1 MASIY
6 EQAQKLYPSVKDD
19 DILFELAKTDFPNVT
34 EDNFRTDPNMVLSST
49 SNRNR
54 PMVYDQNDPV
64 VRFLTPL
71 ALFGQGASFGLA
83 DDIAGAVR
91 GLLPGTNFQQE
102 RQNVRNLF
110 SQGREARPI
119 ESALAELGGGLLGGV
134 RASQALANTPVGR
147 SLLNNLSNR
156 SPLSRIG
163 ANLGGSAVAGG
174 LLAIPQSESGN
185 LGSDIA
191 TGALLNTVG
200 SAVFQPVAA
209 LGERVVQNV
218 APAVSRLSSSFV
230 QNPQERFGR
239 QLRTDLDRDRMSAD
253 DVIEFGRKD
262 PNLMLVDIP
271 DSNVQA
277 LGDAFAT
284 LPGSAKLDAGRALN
298 ERARD
303 SQTRLLKTVADA
315 VGISDRK
322 VNFDAVNQSLL
333 QNMKT
338 LSPQYEQILDENIVE
353 MTPQLAKLL
362 ETPTMK
368 NATKRAIAILQD
380 ERKPTVVQQ
389 FNPSFDARTG
399 EVMEF
404 TISET
409 PSLHTFQ
416 KIKEGLDELIDAQ
429 TDITGKVSAEG
440 ARFVGL
446 KNDLL
451 KELDKIEAY
460 KVIRKQYSTEKSA
473 KRALELG
480 RKYTREDSEV
490 TERMFKDLSDNDQA
504 FFKLGAARNLSD
516 RIDRKGLDEGD
527 FPESAIPQALTT
539 LDAQRIRAVFDKENA
554 DKIINRFGAERLFA
568 KTKNVVGKGSQTQP
582 RQQKIQD
589 MAQPEVSTNLSIG
602 GALQGLFGNP
612 ANLISEAE
620 RDIAGRVLFRPIVEQ
635 EGLLRNLLNQA
646 PPITRETARD
656 RLRFDL
662 TAPGMGG
669 DVFRGIQFGL
679 MPTLI
684 NRPNE

>member
-6 EQAQKLYPSVKDD
+6 EQAQKLYPSVTDD

-91 GLLPGTNFQQE
+91 GLLPDTNFQQE

-163 ANLGGSAVAGG
+163 ANLGGSAVTGG

-185 LGSDIA
+185 LGADIA

-200 SAVFQPVAA
+200 SAAFQPVAA

-239 QLRTDLDRDRMSAD
+239 QLRSDLERDRMSVD
-253 DVIEFGRKD
+253 DVIEFGRRD
-262 PNLMLVDIP
+262 PNRMLVDIP

-277 LGDAFAT
+277 LGDAFRN
-284 LPGSAKLDAGRALN
+284 LPGAAKLDAGKALN
-298 ERARD
+298 ERAKD

-315 VGISDRK
+315 VGIADRK
-322 VNFDAVNQSLL
+322 VNFDEVNQSLL

-416 KIKEGLDELIDAQ
+416 KIKEGLDELIDGQ

-460 KVIRKQYSTEKSA
+460 KVIRNQYSTEKSA
-473 KRALELG
+473 QRALELG
-480 RKYTREDSEV
+480 RKFTREDSEV
-490 TERMFKDLSDNDQA
+490 TARMFQDLSDNDKA

-516 RIDRKGLDEGD
+516 RIERRAE
-527 FPESAIPQALTT
+527 EAMPQALTS
-539 LDAQRIRAVFDKENA
+539 LDTQKIRSVFDKENA
-554 DKIINRFGAERLFA
+554 DKIINRFESERLFA
-568 KTKNVVGKGSQTQP
+568 KTRNIVGGGSQTQP

-589 MAQPEVSTNLSIG
+589 MAQPEVPTNLSIG

>member
-1 MASIY
+1 MATIQEY
-6 EQAQKLYPSVKDD
+6 RQRFPTLKDRD
-19 DILFELAKTDFPNVT
+19 LFDMALMENPNLNRSEFLGEMPPNVPA
-34 EDNFRTDPNMVLSST
+34 NQGMVFDQSNPIVRNLS
-49 SNRNR
+49 RA
-54 PMVYDQNDPV
+54 
-64 VRFLTPL
+64 
-71 ALFGQGASFGLA
+71 ALLGQGVTFGAL
-83 DDIAGAVR
+83 DDIAGGIR
-91 GLLPGTNFQQE
+91 SFLPGTTFQQE
-102 RQNVRNLF
+102 RQNVRDALN
-110 SQGREARPI
+110 QARQ
-119 ESALAELGGGLLGGV
+119 AEPLLSLGLE
-134 RASQALANTPVGR
+134 
-147 SLLNNLSNR
+147 
-156 SPLSRIG
+156 
-163 ANLGGSAVAGG
+163 VAGG
-174 LLAIPQSESGN
+174 LLSGMGGSRAVVNTPIGQSLMNNLRGRSRITRGGANLAGSGIAGGVTAIPYSESGN
-185 LGSDIA
+185 LSGDIA
-191 TGALLNTVG
+191 QGATLGLLSN
-200 SAVFQPVAA
+200 AIFQPVAA

-239 QLRTDLDRDRMSAD
+239 QLRTDLGRDRMSAD
-253 DVIEFGRKD
+253 DVIEFGRRD

-271 DSNVQA
+271 DSNVRA

-298 ERARD
+298 ERAKD

-315 VGISDRK
+315 VGITERK
-322 VNFDAVNQSLL
+322 VNFDQVNQTLL
-333 QNMKT
+333 ENMRK
-338 LSPQYEQILDENIVE
+338 LAPRYEQILDENIVQ
-353 MTPQLAKLL
+353 MTPKLKELL
-362 ETPTMK
+362 ETPSMK
-368 NATKRAIAILQD
+368 NATKRAISILQD

-389 FNPSFDARTG
+389 FNPSFNAETG

-460 KVIRKQYSTEKSA
+460 KVIRNQYSTEKSA

-490 TERMFKDLSDNDQA
+490 TARMFQDLSDNDKA
-504 FFKLGAARNLSD
+504 FFRLGAARNLSD
-516 RIDRKGLDEGD
+516 RIDRRGLDEGD

-539 LDAQRIRAVFDKENA
+539 LDAQRIRSVFDKENA

-568 KTKNVVGKGSQTQP
+568 QTKNVVGKGSQTQP

-589 MAQPEVSTNLSIG
+589 MAQPEVPTSLSIG

-620 RDIAGRVLFRPIVEQ
+620 RNIAGRVLFRPIVEQ
-635 EGLLRNLLNQA
+635 EGLLRNLLDQA